1 MGMRWGCGVELDDIV
16 YLFGKGKLKESFAV
30 VP

>member
-1 MGMRWGCGVELDDIV
+1 MSVRWGCGVQLDDKV
-16 YLFGKGKLKESFAV
+16 YLFGKGKLKKCFAV